1 MNKQNANLEAKKAE
15 LQALFGNRN
24 ARVGHDSRGWTITLY
39 GESESSIKTLAALM
53 NAGPKAA
60 S

>member
-1 MNKQNANLEAKKAE
+1 MNEQDASLDAKKAE

-24 ARVGHDSRGWTITLY
+24 VRVGHDSRGWTVTLY
-39 GESESSIKTLAALM
+39 GESESSIKTLASFM
-53 NAGPKAA
+53 NAGRKAA